1 MKTSTFWISLLIFLG
16 ASGLA
21 KAQERHQMSLE
32 QCLEYAYQNR
42 IELKKSAVEVEIA
55 RAKVRETTGIGLPQ
69 ISGQAQFVYNYS
81 IQTQFLPANFFPR
94 DSASPPPPPDATLPA
109 RFGAN
114 YASSVGLTVNQIIF
128 NGSYLVGLQAS
139 RTYRE
144 LSVRQQESTKV
155 EVADAVS
162 KAYFSL
168 LVARER
174 FQLLEQNLQ
183 RLDSLLRETKVLRD
197 NGFAEGIDVDRIEVS
212 YNNLRVE
219 RQKTERLISLSTE
232 LLKFQMNMPES
243 DFLEI
248 TGNISDYQNTVV
260 SDDMEKTNYQ
270 NRPEYKVLET
280 SLRLQQLELKNQKT
294 NYYPSLSA
302 FANLGFNTGGNQFS
316 ELGDFKNRWFDYGL
330 VGLQLNIP
338 IFDGLQRESKI
349 QQSRLELQK
358 LEYDRQSLERSID
371 FQTRQAQISYRNAV
385 ETLEIERRNIALAQ
399 EVVRV
404 SRIKYQQGVGSN
416 LEVLNAE
423 TSFKEAETNY
433 YAALYDALIAKIDLD
448 KASGKLGK

>member
-32 QCLEYAYQNR
+32 QCLAYAYQNR

-69 ISGQAQFVYNYS
+69 INGQAQLTHNYA
-81 IQTQFLPANFFPR
+81 IQTQFLPANFF
-94 DSASPPPPPDATLPA
+94 ASDPASVPADAPPVAV
-109 RFGAN
+109 RFGVN
-114 YASSVGLTVNQIIF
+114 YASSIGLTVNQIIF

-183 RLDSLLRETKVLRD
+183 RLDSLLRETKVLQE

-219 RQKTERLISLSTE
+219 KQKTERLISLSTE

-280 SLRLQQLELKNQKT
+280 ATRLQQLELKNQKT
-294 NYYPSLSA
+294 NYYPSLVA
-302 FANLGFNTGGNQFS
+302 FANLGFNTGANQFS
-316 ELGDFKNRWFDYGL
+316 ELGDFKNRWFEYGL
-330 VGLQLNIP
+330 IGLQLNIP

-349 QQSRLELQK
+349 QQSKLELQK

-404 SRIKYQQGVGSN
+404 SRIKYQQGVGAN

-433 YAALYDALIAKIDLD
+433 YAALYDALIAKIDLV
-448 KASGKLGK
+448 KASGKLGT

>member
-1 MKTSTFWISLLIFLG
+1 MKTSTFWISLLIFWG

-69 ISGQAQFVYNYS
+69 INGQAQFIHNYA
-81 IQTQFLPANFFPR
+81 IQTQFLPAVFFADDPNNVPA
-94 DSASPPPPPDATLPA
+94 DAPPVPV
-109 RFGAN
+109 RFGVDYSA
-114 YASSVGLTVNQIIF
+114 SVGLTVNQIIF

-144 LSVRQQESTKV
+144 LSVRQQEATKV
-155 EVADAVS
+155 EVADVVS

-168 LVARER
+168 LVAKER

-183 RLDSLLRETKVLRD
+183 RLDSLLRETKVLQE
-197 NGFAEGIDVDRIEVS
+197 NGFAEVIDVNRIEVS

-219 RQKTERLISLSTE
+219 KQKTERLIGLSTE

-248 TGNISDYQNTVV
+248 TGTISDYQNTIV
-260 SDDMEKTNYQ
+260 SNDMAKTNYQ

-280 SLRLQQLELKNQKT
+280 ATRLQQLELKNQKT
-294 NYYPSLSA
+294 NYYPSLVA
-302 FANLGFNTGGNQFS
+302 FANLGFNSGANQFS
-316 ELGDFKNRWFDYGL
+316 QLGDFKNNWFEFGL
-330 VGLQLNIP
+330 IGLQLNVP
-338 IFDGLQRESKI
+338 IFDGLQRENKI
-349 QQSRLELQK
+349 QQSKLELQK
-358 LEYDRQSLERSID
+358 LEYDRQNLERTID

-448 KASGKLGK
+448 KASGNLGK